1 MHYVT
6 TTGTRHNK
14 KKLDQSVDPK
24 LAYFAVDYNSI
35 SSQAPHSRYDTYL
48 FLFVSSVT
56 FICSL
61 TTTTSSLIELQT
73 SAETVL
79 RVLGIICML
88 LSFMTCC
95 SLRYI
100 QVRKYMTKAR
110 YLEVTNVGILEFKSI
125 ISSIAVL
132 LFILYTITAGIV
144 WFTANGELAVADQSE
159 ILSPNLYFSA
169 WAGFILSS
177 YAVADAF
184 VSRSDSMLQLSRR
197 NYKAQLRI
205 IISRTWIL
213 IFIMSVMIV
222 ASASST
228 LSGPHCSAITS
239 AIFCQQLSIGIL
251 FGIMG
256 IFASGLTLILKG
268 LHTSYASR
276 HSGKGGAFDL
286 PCFALSFVIC
296 LVFAMNAV
304 YMTSR
309 KVGAGVPCN
318 VYFASWIVFGL
329 SVYLILQH
337 LHLRS
342 IISLN
347 SSNSFNI
354 IGSDEIAVRSKA
366 SSCVKTEEDNNI
378 EDTAM
383 KSSSRTTKTR
393 IHQDPQKRRPLQI
406 QSQQNQRLK
415 QRRLAPTSMQ
425 ALKSPRIQIS
435 SNQHMAVNRVG
446 IDINNPMYNKFHG
459 GLFTD
464 IDSQVKPDPIQRI
477 FGSPSLVVASRLHQK
492 RHVTHR
498 QPEVGNH
505 GSRSDPPGR
514 ISFEP
519 LRPSAPLPQEPLLS
533 SKRQKIQPN
542 EMERGK
548 EGEEHDQQVK
558 FGLSNNPPLFIPLL
572 PNNLINIIRM
582 STDPS
587 MRTINFDNQSLHDRE
602 VIRLSKAMASNHTIT
617 SLSLRNCSISDY
629 GVSAGLA
636 IMLTKNNTLA
646 ELLLDNNCISTVG
659 ALSLSNALKINDT
672 LVTLTLAGNSMLM
685 DAGIVFLINA
695 FEQNG
700 TLRKLDVSNCGN
712 DASARDRAKKMKK
725 ILEDRHMNVSRIS
738 IGSIANST
746 GEDPLDE
753 TIHSMF
759 STTNIGSSTTVL
771 TELSRNESDDS
782 DLSSELTVTERDS
795 LNVANHPLNS
805 ISSEHLTE
813 RSSFDVTNHQLN
825 SISSEPMTE
834 RGSLDV
840 TNHPFIST
848 STTTRSVTSFGS
860 NTTVQLTKIP
870 KRDSDLSEL
879 TERAS
884 LDVTIHPLTK
894 ITSPCIIGTSPPG
907 HALWEMLLGRN
918 ESEVQATNYQTEI
931 SPLTSSSKS
940 HSGVSPES
948 KRSSEYQGPPTINES
963 VAEDSLDRGMG

>member
-1 MHYVT
+1 
-6 TTGTRHNK
+6 
-14 KKLDQSVDPK
+14 
-24 LAYFAVDYNSI
+24 
-35 SSQAPHSRYDTYL
+35 
-48 FLFVSSVT
+48 
-56 FICSL
+56 
-61 TTTTSSLIELQT
+61 
-73 SAETVL
+73 
-79 RVLGIICML
+79 
-88 LSFMTCC
+88 
-95 SLRYI
+95 
-100 QVRKYMTKAR
+100 
-110 YLEVTNVGILEFKSI
+110 
-125 ISSIAVL
+125 
-132 LFILYTITAGIV
+132 
-144 WFTANGELAVADQSE
+144 
-159 ILSPNLYFSA
+159 
-169 WAGFILSS
+169 
-177 YAVADAF
+177 
-184 VSRSDSMLQLSRR
+184 
-197 NYKAQLRI
+197 
-205 IISRTWIL
+205 
-213 IFIMSVMIV
+213 
-222 ASASST
+222 
-228 LSGPHCSAITS
+228 
-239 AIFCQQLSIGIL
+239 
-251 FGIMG
+251 
-256 IFASGLTLILKG
+256 
-268 LHTSYASR
+268 
-276 HSGKGGAFDL
+276 
-286 PCFALSFVIC
+286 
-296 LVFAMNAV
+296 
-304 YMTSR
+304 
-309 KVGAGVPCN
+309 
-318 VYFASWIVFGL
+318 
-329 SVYLILQH
+329 
-337 LHLRS
+337 
-342 IISLN
+342 
-347 SSNSFNI
+347 
-354 IGSDEIAVRSKA
+354 
-366 SSCVKTEEDNNI
+366 
-378 EDTAM
+378 
-383 KSSSRTTKTR
+383 
-393 IHQDPQKRRPLQI
+393 
-406 QSQQNQRLK
+406 
-415 QRRLAPTSMQ
+415 
-425 ALKSPRIQIS
+425 
-435 SNQHMAVNRVG
+435 MAVNRVG

-498 QPEVGNH
+498 QPEVRNH
-505 GSRSDPPGR
+505 GSRLDPPGH
-514 ISFEP
+514 ISFES

-558 FGLSNNPPLFIPLL
+558 IGLSNNPPLFIPLL

-685 DAGIVFLINA
+685 DAGVVFLVNA
-695 FEQNG
+695 LEQNG

-725 ILEDRHMNVSRIS
+725 ILEDRHMNVSRTS

-759 STTNIGSSTTVL
+759 SNTNIGSSTTVL

-813 RSSFDVTNHQLN
+813 RSSLDVTNHQLN

-840 TNHPFIST
+840 TYHPFIST

-894 ITSPCIIGTSPPG
+894 FTTSPCIIGTSPPG

-963 VAEDSLDRGMG
+963 QSVAEDSLDRGMG